1 MPWRTA
7 TVETERARFVLEAQ
21 LGEDLSF
28 SELCRRHG
36 ISRPTGYKWLQR
48 AEKEG
53 LTALQ
58 DRSSRPHSCPHAMA
72 PATEARILE
81 IRKRRGWGA
90 RKIRRVLLREIET
103 VPSVDAIHRA
113 LDRAGKVDHSKP
125 RRRRTHP
132 GRPLPMPD
140 EPNATWTADFK
151 GEFRTRDGHL
161 CFPLTV
167 QDGYSRFLLE
177 CRGMLRLDLQATI
190 RRFRALFREFGLPD
204 RIRTD
209 NGHPFA
215 STAIARLSQLS
226 VWWITLGVAPELI
239 EPGKP
244 QQNPRHERMHR
255 DLKKE
260 TASPPRAHLR
270 AQQGCFNRFRQIY
283 NVERPHEALAME
295 TPSAV
300 YVPSA
305 QPYVE
310 RADPLEYPA
319 HFEVRLVSQDSTIRW
334 KSRKV
339 FVSHLLGRQNVG
351 LEQIAD
357 AVWSVYFGPVHLGWL
372 DEADFRIMDVRERK
386 KRRR

>member
-36 ISRPTGYKWLQR
+36 ISRPTGYKWLGR

-90 RKIRRVLLREIET
+90 RKIRRVLLREIDT
-103 VPSVDAIHRA
+103 VPSVDAIHRV

-151 GEFRTRDGHL
+151 GEFPHARRPSLLPAHRPGRL
-161 CFPLTV
+161 LPLPPRV
-167 QDGYSRFLLE
+167 
-177 CRGMLRLDLQATI
+177 
-190 RRFRALFREFGLPD
+190 
-204 RIRTD
+204 
-209 NGHPFA
+209 
-215 STAIARLSQLS
+215 
-226 VWWITLGVAPELI
+226 
-239 EPGKP
+239 
-244 QQNPRHERMHR
+244 PRHAAPRPSGHH
-255 DLKKE
+255 
-260 TASPPRAHLR
+260 PPLSGPLPRVRPARSHSD
-270 AQQGCFNRFRQIY
+270 RQ
-283 NVERPHEALAME
+283 RP
-295 TPSAV
+295 TPSPLP
-300 YVPSA
+300 PS
-305 QPYVE
+305 PG
-310 RADPLEYPA
+310 
-319 HFEVRLVSQDSTIRW
+319 
-334 KSRKV
+334 SRN
-339 FVSHLLGRQNVG
+339 SLSGG
-351 LEQIAD
+351 
-357 AVWSVYFGPVHLGWL
+357 
-372 DEADFRIMDVRERK
+372 
-386 KRRR
+386 